1 MTLFTKKNCV
11 KCDHV
16 KSAFDLENMGVNI
29 KLIEPDNADIL
40 AELAWYELL
49 ELVERGALPILVL
62 DDGSNISSV
71 VPIKKYLK
79 KQLKAA

>member
-1 MTLFTKKNCV
+1 MTLFTKKNCS
-11 KCDHV
+11 KCDYV
-16 KSAFDLENMGVNI
+16 KDAFDLKDLGVKI
-29 KLIEPDNADIL
+29 QLIDPESPDIL

-79 KQLKAA
+79 QQQKAA